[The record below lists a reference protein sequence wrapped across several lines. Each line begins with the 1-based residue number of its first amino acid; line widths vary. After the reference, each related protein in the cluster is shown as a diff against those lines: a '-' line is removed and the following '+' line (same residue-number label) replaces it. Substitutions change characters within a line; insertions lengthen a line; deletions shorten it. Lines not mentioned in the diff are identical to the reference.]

1 MILCH
6 VVQAVVIAVGTDGHV
21 EHQRVHVHDGVQ
33 TPAVIR
39 PGAPVGVVQRRAGP
53 CQHSVAGLREAVD
66 LFLDA
71 LIEDFADV
79 AVNLV
84 PDRQIAELRLVDT
97 VQSLRNAVDRV
108 VVGLGGDIP
117 LLPLE
122 LHQLVLGLDALD
134 QGIPVK
140 RDAGLLFDKLP
151 ALLDLVAAML
161 LEQRIVKLHRLRHGE
176 QRLVEEPVLQ
186 DGGGDGSVAGL
197 VGGDNDRRVIGH
209 VVEDEQAGFRLAHR
223 ARIARQADGLHRVD
237 VVENGVAVDVAGDE
251 VRDHL
256 HRDVRQLAVP
266 GIEHAAPDGLV
277 VGNVVMP
284 SVVLLA
290 AAEVGVGGEHA
301 LELEDGRVDHAA
313 VVPRGGLQAL
323 ATHAFHAAV
332 EPVQNRQ
339 VGLADPAVAP
349 HALGKVDKAAVADNV
364 HDHVR
369 VVVHPDVVEV
379 VHGVFETTPLSVLVQ
394 TGLVNVEIAQAA
406 LLMGLA
412 VPEIMGKCFHIVF
425 HYLPS

>member
-1 MILCH
+1 M
-6 VVQAVVIAVGTDGHV
+6 
-21 EHQRVHVHDGVQ
+21 
-33 TPAVIR
+33 
-39 PGAPVGVVQRRAGP
+39 
-53 CQHSVAGLREAVD
+53 
-66 LFLDA
+66 
-71 LIEDFADV
+71 

-84 PDRQIAELRLVDT
+84 PDRQIAELGLVDT
-97 VQSLRNAVDRV
+97 VQSLRDAVDRV

-122 LHQLVLGLDALD
+122 LHQLVLGLNAFD
-134 QGIPVK
+134 QGIPIE
-140 RDAGLLFDKLP
+140 RDASLLFDELP

-161 LEQRIVKLHRLRHGE
+161 LDERIVKLHRLRHGE
-176 QRLVEEPVLQ
+176 QRLVEEPVLE

-223 ARIARQADGLHRVD
+223 ARIARQANGLHRVD
-237 VVENGVAVDVAGDE
+237 VVENGMAVDVAGDE
-251 VRDHL
+251 VRDHF
-256 HRDVRQLAVP
+256 HRDVRQFAVP

-284 SVVLLA
+284 SVVSLA
-290 AAEVGVGGEHA
+290 AVEVGVGGEHT
-301 LELEDGRVDHAA
+301 LELEDGRIDHTA
-313 VVPRGGLQAL
+313 VVPRRGLQAL
-323 ATHAFHAAV
+323 AAHAFHAAV

-339 VGLADPAVAP
+339 VGLADPAITP
-349 HALGKVDKAAVADNV
+349 YALGKVDEAAVADNV

>member
-1 MILCH
+1 M
-6 VVQAVVIAVGTDGHV
+6 
-21 EHQRVHVHDGVQ
+21 
-33 TPAVIR
+33 
-39 PGAPVGVVQRRAGP
+39 
-53 CQHSVAGLREAVD
+53 
-66 LFLDA
+66 
-71 LIEDFADV
+71 
-79 AVNLV
+79 
-84 PDRQIAELRLVDT
+84 
-97 VQSLRNAVDRV
+97 
-108 VVGLGGDIP
+108 
-117 LLPLE
+117 
-122 LHQLVLGLDALD
+122 
-134 QGIPVK
+134 
-140 RDAGLLFDKLP
+140 
-151 ALLDLVAAML
+151 
-161 LEQRIVKLHRLRHGE
+161 
-176 QRLVEEPVLQ
+176 
-186 DGGGDGSVAGL
+186 
-197 VGGDNDRRVIGH
+197 
-209 VVEDEQAGFRLAHR
+209 
-223 ARIARQADGLHRVD
+223 
-237 VVENGVAVDVAGDE
+237 AVDVAGDE
-251 VRDHL
+251 VRNHL
-256 HRDVRQLAVP
+256 HRDVRQFAVP

-323 ATHAFHAAV
+323 AAHAFHAAV

-339 VGLADPAVAP
+339 VGLADPAVTP
-349 HALGKVDKAAVADNV
+349 HALGKVDEAAVADNV

-394 TGLVNVEIAQAA
+394 TGLVNVEIAQTA